1 MMMTMTKMR
10 TMSNK
15 DFTKKCVRCSLHK
28 HRTKV
33 VFGRGDK
40 YTTIVIVGEAPGRD
54 EDRLGAPFVGRCG
67 KLLDTML
74 KEAKLT
80 RKKVFITNACL
91 CRPLNNRPPTLA
103 EIKAC
108 RPRLRNTL
116 RQIGAGAI
124 ILGRSASK
132 AVLGIGYPLWN
143 TVYKKYGKPM
153 VCLKHPGWFLKGHM
167 IEFEYGVK
175 DFVNVVKVIQSIN
188 SYSFKRTEL
197 SIDTDLDKE

>member
-1 MMMTMTKMR
+1 
-10 TMSNK
+10 MSNK
-15 DFTKKCVRCSLHK
+15 DFTKKCVRCSLHE
-28 HRTKV
+28 HRTRV

-40 YTTIVIVGEAPGRD
+40 YANIVICGEAPGRD

-67 KLLDTML
+67 KLLNTML

-116 RQIGAGAI
+116 RQIGQGVI

-132 AVLGIGYPLWN
+132 AVLGVSYPLWN

-175 DFVNVVKVIQSIN
+175 DFVNAVKVIQSIN
-188 SYSFKRTEL
+188 KHSFRRTEL
-197 SIDTDLDKE
+197 SIDTDLDVKRVKHE